1 MTAAAMISYSY
12 TGRSAGGEAVKGLME
27 SDSPDGVAARL
38 IQSGITPI
46 NIAAAKVT
54 GAGASAGSDIGLL
67 PRRLGYGTPKTA
79 DLILLTRQLYTITKS
94 GIPLLR
100 GLRGLSAS
108 TRHPVLREALD
119 DMVMTLEAGHDLASR
134 FGLLLFFFFFFF

>member
-1 MTAAAMISYSY
+1 MTSAAMISYSY
-12 TGRSAGGEAVKGLME
+12 TGRSAGGEAVRGRME

-38 IQSGITPI
+38 IQAGITPI
-46 NIAAAKVT
+46 NIAAAKV
-54 GAGASAGSDIGLL
+54 AGETASASSDIGSLA
-67 PRRLGYGTPKTA
+67 RRVGFGQPKTA

-108 TRHPVLREALD
+108 TRQPMLREALE
-119 DMVMTLEAGHDLASR
+119 DMIGNLEAGHDL
-134 FGLLLFFFFFFF
+134 

>member
-1 MTAAAMISYSY
+1 MISYLY

-38 IQSGITPI
+38 VHAGITPI

-54 GAGASAGSDIGLL
+54 GEAASAGSDIGSLA
-67 PRRLGYGTPKTA
+67 RRLGFGKPKTS

-100 GLRGLSAS
+100 GLRG
-108 TRHPVLREALD
+108 
-119 DMVMTLEAGHDLASR
+119 
-134 FGLLLFFFFFFF
+134 